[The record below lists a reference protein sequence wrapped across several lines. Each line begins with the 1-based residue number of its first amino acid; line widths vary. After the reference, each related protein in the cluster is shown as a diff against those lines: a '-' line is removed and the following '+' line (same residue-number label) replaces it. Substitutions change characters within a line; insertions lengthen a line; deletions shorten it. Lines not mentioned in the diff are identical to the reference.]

1 MRLLL
6 LIAIVLASAGCA
18 TAPAP
23 VSTLPAQ
30 QLWRDGEF
38 QSVAITTDAQ
48 SLFALPPDLLALL
61 DTSGIR
67 QRGTQ
72 QRVDFLINLLFG
84 AERHAFRYV
93 AGRSTVA
100 AETWRLQRG
109 DCLSLSVLAYS
120 IGRALNLRVRL
131 QEVPVAQFYDR
142 RGGVDF
148 VGRHVNVLVLNETH
162 VYLKNGNLAVGKVV
176 IDFDPEIGQGRAG
189 IALTAESVLA
199 RFYAN
204 IGAEHFAHDE
214 RDAAYAW
221 FKAAVRADPA
231 YAPGYSNLAQL
242 YKRKGLL
249 DSAETLLAHA
259 VSLDA
264 ADDTPVRA
272 LHALLQSQ
280 GRHAEAQKYADLLQ
294 ARREKNPYYWLEQG
308 REHLRLAEY
317 GRAIDAL
324 ERAQALS
331 LGFGELHQYLA
342 VAYWRNGDTAKAH
355 QQLAILKS
363 LHVAGGAGQSGA
375 PDATVAALSRKFAK
389 TVQQSQ

>member
-1 MRLLL
+1 MRLLM
-6 LIAIVLASAGCA
+6 LIAIVVACAGCA

-30 QLWRDGEF
+30 QLWRDAEF

-72 QRVDFLINLLFG
+72 QRVDFLMNLLFG
-84 AERHAFRYV
+84 AERHSFRYV
-93 AGRSTVA
+93 AGRSTIA
-100 AETWRLQRG
+100 AETWRLKRG

-142 RGGVDF
+142 RGSVDF

-162 VYLKNGNLAVGKVV
+162 VYLKNGNLAIGKVV

-189 IALTAESVLA
+189 IGLTAEGVLA
-199 RFYAN
+199 RFYTN
-204 IGAEHFAHDE
+204 IGAEHFARDE
-214 RDAAYAW
+214 HDAAYAW
-221 FKAAVRADPA
+221 FKATVRADPI

-249 DSAETLLAHA
+249 NSAETLLAHA
-259 VSLDA
+259 VSLDD
-264 ADDTPVRA
+264 ADDTPIRA

-280 GRHAEAQKYADLLQ
+280 GRYAEAQKYADLLQ

-308 REHLRLAEY
+308 REYLRLANY
-317 GRAIDAL
+317 GKAVNAL
-324 ERAQALS
+324 ERAQTLS
-331 LGFGELHQYLA
+331 AGFDELHQYLA
-342 VAYWRNGDTAKAH
+342 VAYWLNGDAAKARE
-355 QQLAILKS
+355 QLAILES
-363 LHVAGGAGQSGA
+363 LHSARESSRAGASD
-375 PDATVAALSRKFAK
+375 PTVIALSRKFAK
-389 TVQQSQ
+389 AVNK

>member
-1 MRLLL
+1 MRLLML
-6 LIAIVLASAGCA
+6 MAIFLAGAGCA

-23 VSTLPAQ
+23 VGTLSAQ
-30 QLWRDGEF
+30 QVWRDGEF
-38 QSVAITTDAQ
+38 QPVAVTTDAS

-61 DTSGIR
+61 GTSGIR
-67 QRGTQ
+67 QKGTQ

-84 AERHAFRYV
+84 AERHSFRYV
-93 AGRSTVA
+93 AGHSTIA
-100 AETWRLQRG
+100 AETWRLKRG

-142 RGGVDF
+142 RGNVDF
-148 VGRHVNVLVLNETH
+148 IGRHVNVMVLNETH

-176 IDFDPEIGQGRAG
+176 IDFDPEVGQGRAG

-204 IGAEHFAHDE
+204 IGAEYFARDE

-249 DSAETLLAHA
+249 DGAETLLAHA
-259 VSLDA
+259 VALDA

-280 GRHAEAQKYADLLQ
+280 GRDAEAQKYADLLQ
-294 ARREKNPYYWLEQG
+294 TRRERNPYYWLEQG
-308 REHLRLAEY
+308 REYLQLANY
-317 GRAIDAL
+317 DRAVDAL

-331 LGFGELHQYLA
+331 IGFGELHQYLA
-342 VAYWRNGDTAKAH
+342 VAYWRSGDTVKAH

-363 LHVAGGAGQSGA
+363 LHPSGAGQVGA
-375 PDATVAALSRKFAK
+375 PDAAVAALSRKFAK
-389 TVQQSQ
+389 TAQQSP